1 MNEPT
6 SRSGGKATAVQK
18 IRKVSPVAFHLMLFS
33 DNTCKA
39 DYILVH
45 QVHGYKALVM
55 IGDGATDLE
64 VCKFNETSK
73 L

>member
-1 MNEPT
+1 VNEPT

-39 DYILVH
+39 DYIGSSGPWI
-45 QVHGYKALVM
+45 QGSGYDW
-55 IGDGATDLE
+55 GWS
-64 VCKFNETSK
+64 NRS
-73 L
+73 